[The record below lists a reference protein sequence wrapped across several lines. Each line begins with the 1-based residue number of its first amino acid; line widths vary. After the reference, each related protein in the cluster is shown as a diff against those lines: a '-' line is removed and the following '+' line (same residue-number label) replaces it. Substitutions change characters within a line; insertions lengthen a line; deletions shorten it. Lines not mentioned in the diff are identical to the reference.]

1 MSVLADHQIR
11 KLCMFQ
17 DADKAG
23 KWEIRADPMIHP
35 FHNESINKNINGERV
50 PSFGLSSYGYDVAL
64 GNEFKVFTNVHTSMI
79 DPMDFDEN
87 CFVDVHKD
95 DGDFIIIQP
104 NSFILA
110 VTKEYFVIPRDV
122 VVTCLGKS
130 TYARCFS
137 GDTKV
142 ALVGGESVSFVDM
155 VERAKNGERFFGYG
169 ITSKSGVQV
178 VELVAPRLI
187 NTGEKLL
194 RITLDNGET
203 IDCTPDHKFLTRKGK
218 YVEAKDLEDG
228 DSLMPL
234 YRYECRGREVCYD
247 PVYGVLEATYRL
259 SDAYNLRHG
268 IYSEGVGMHRH
279 HVDHNKRNDDPRN
292 IERMLGKSHIQLHNE
307 EYYGDGF
314 DEILHSDRIREAIK
328 TLSLDPDWYSAYCAM
343 QSEKASNFWND
354 PAYAESRAALS
365 SKRRDYWAIES
376 NRKAHGDKI
385 RKLRNSKKGK
395 KAYAGRVYEQR
406 TKLDDSEVE
415 SLLLETKSIKATSK
429 ILGCSK
435 SLLGRRYPELIA
447 TLKANGTLYSGE
459 ASVLNRK
466 LVRKALKEH
475 GSINRAAKELG
486 TCHQSIMKYA
496 GDIVKQ
502 LRESGHLNVTNHK
515 VVKVE
520 KLKGKHDVYCLT
532 SPETGNFALESGV
545 FVKNCGINCI
555 VTPLEPEWEGHV
567 TLEFANSTNLPAKM
581 YVGAGCAQLQFHK
594 GDAECEVSYKDRN
607 GKYQG
612 QLGVT
617 LPK

>member
-87 CFVDVHKD
+87 CFVDVYKK
-95 DGDFIIIQP
+95 DGDFIIIPP

-110 VTKEYFVIPRDV
+110 VTKEYFVIPRDI

-142 ALVGGESVSFVDM
+142 ALVGGKSVTFKDM
-155 VERAKNGERFFGYG
+155 VERAAQGERFFGYG
-169 ITSKSGVQV
+169 ITSKDGVQV
-178 VELVAPRLI
+178 IELIAPRLI
-187 NTGEKLL
+187 NTDEKLL

-203 IDCTPDHKFLTRKGK
+203 VDCTPDHKFLTRKGK
-218 YVEAKDLEDG
+218 YVEAQDLEEG

-234 YRYECRGREVCYD
+234 YRYVCRDREVCYD
-247 PVYGVLEATYRL
+247 PVFGSLEATYRL

-268 IYSEGVGMHRH
+268 IYREGSSQHRH
-279 HVDHNKRNDDPRN
+279 HIDHDKRNDDPRN
-292 IERMLGKSHIQLHNE
+292 IERMDGRKHVQHHNE

-314 DEILHSDRIREAIK
+314 DEILHSEQIKDAISK
-328 TLSLDPDWYSAYCAM
+328 LSLDPEWYSAYCEL
-343 QSEKASNFWND
+343 QSERAKNFWTS
-354 PAYAESRAALS
+354 PEYHKQRVKLSKTKRAIWASSEMRKAQSERLLAFHATDEGRASVAAKIIPKRKHFKKGEVRSALIETGS
-365 SKRRDYWAIES
+365 ISGAAQLLGVSKRLIRD
-376 NRKAHGDKI
+376 RFPKTV
-385 RKLRNSKKGK
+385 SK
-395 KAYAGRVYEQR
+395 
-406 TKLDDSEVE
+406 
-415 SLLLETKSIKATSK
+415 
-429 ILGCSK
+429 
-435 SLLGRRYPELIA
+435 
-447 TLKANGTLYSGE
+447 LKAQGVLQSG
-459 ASVLNRK
+459 ASSPLNRK
-466 LVRKALKEH
+466 LIKKLLKEH
-475 GSINRAAKELG
+475 GSINRVAQELG

-496 GDIVKQ
+496 GDIVQ
-502 LRESGHLNVTNHK
+502 DLREAGYLNVTNHK

-532 SPETGNFALESGV
+532 SPETGNFALES
-545 FVKNCGINCI
+545 
-555 VTPLEPEWEGHV
+555 
-567 TLEFANSTNLPAKM
+567 
-581 YVGAGCAQLQFHK
+581 
-594 GDAECEVSYKDRN
+594 
-607 GKYQG
+607 
-612 QLGVT
+612 
-617 LPK
+617 